1 MTDTAD
7 SSRPARARSA
17 IVRGVLRR
25 RPAAFAL
32 GWLLLLTLATAA
44 APLVTAHGP
53 LDQDLNSVLTGPTG
67 GHPLGTDTLGRDL
80 LSRLLFGGRSTL
92 LAVAEAVVVY
102 LVIGVSAGLASGYLG
117 GRLDWLITRTA
128 DLVFALPGI
137 VIILV
142 VLAVFPGNLHAAMV
156 TFGVI
161 GSPGLIRI
169 LRAQTL
175 RVREE
180 LYVAAARVAGLNRP
194 QILRRH
200 VLPRLTSTVV
210 VQAALFA
217 AIVVTIQAGLG
228 FLGLGAPPP
237 APSWGGLVA
246 DASQVIDRDPWM
258 LLPAGLPLVIT
269 VVALGVLG
277 DAVRDAAVEAWA
289 PAFPAGRALPR
300 PAPAAAAAD
309 PDVAARDP
317 RALLSVSRLS
327 VEIAGTA
334 VVQDV
339 SFDIR
344 PGETLGVVGESG
356 CGKSVTSLGILG
368 LVPGQ
373 GRISAGRV
381 LFEGTDLVAA
391 PKALAGV
398 RGSGIAYVSQ
408 EPMVA
413 LDPTFTVG
421 RQLAEAVARHTGCGR
436 RAARA
441 RAVELLDKVNVPDP
455 AAVADRHPHQ
465 LSGGLAQRAAIALA
479 LAGSPRLLI
488 ADEPTTA
495 LDVTVQAEI
504 LGLLRALQTET
515 GMAVLLITHDWGVVA
530 DLCDRAVVMY
540 AGQVVEQAEVEALFT
555 RPLHPYTAGLL
566 SANPHAAAPGEPLP
580 TIAGTVPPPGAW
592 PEGCRFAARCPLAS
606 PACAAPVALTEPAPG
621 RATRCVHTDRL
632 VQEGSS
638 R

>member
-1 MTDTAD
+1 MTDASVATRAAV
-7 SSRPARARSA
+7 PARGSL
-17 IVRGVLRR
+17 VRGLLRR
-25 RPAAFAL
+25 RGAVLSL
-32 GWLLLLTLATAA
+32 GWLLLLTLATVA

-67 GHPLGTDTLGRDL
+67 AHLLGTDTLGRDL

-92 LAVAEAVVVY
+92 LAVAEAVVVF
-102 LVIGVSAGLASGYLG
+102 LAIGVTAGLASGYLG

-180 LYVAAARVAGLNRP
+180 LYVAAARVAGLTRP

-200 VLPRLTSTVV
+200 ILPRLTSTVI

-228 FLGLGAPPP
+228 FLGLGAPAP

-258 LLPAGLPLVIT
+258 LLPAGLPLVVT

-289 PAFPAGRALPR
+289 PPV
-300 PAPAAAAAD
+300 PAPARRPRRPMPTAAGVTTREPD
-309 PDVAARDP
+309 PQ
-317 RALLSVSRLS
+317 ALLSVIGLT
-327 VEIAGTA
+327 VEIGGTP

-344 PGETLGVVGESG
+344 LGETLGVVGESG

-368 LVPGQ
+368 LVPGR
-373 GRISAGRV
+373 GRISAGHV
-381 LFEGTDLVAA
+381 LFQGSDLTAS
-391 PKALAGV
+391 PTTLARV

-421 RQLAEAVARHTGCGR
+421 RQLAEAVARHSGCGR
-436 RAARA
+436 KAARV
-441 RAVELLDKVNVPDP
+441 RAVDLLARVNLPDP
-455 AAVADRHPHQ
+455 AAVAARHPHQ
-465 LSGGLAQRAAIALA
+465 LSGGMAQRAAIALA
-479 LAGSPRLLI
+479 LAGEPRLLI

-504 LGLLRALQTET
+504 LGLLRSLQTET

-540 AGQVVEQAEVEALFT
+540 AGQVVEQADVAALFS

-566 SANPHAAAPGEPLP
+566 AANPHAAVPGEPLP
-580 TIAGTVPPPGAW
+580 TIPGTVPPPGAW
-592 PEGCRFAARCPLAS
+592 PDGCRFAARCALATD
-606 PACAAPVALTEPAPG
+606 ACAAPVPLTEPEPD
-621 RATRCVHTDRL
+621 RTTRCVHVDRL
-632 VQEGSS
+632 VQEGTS